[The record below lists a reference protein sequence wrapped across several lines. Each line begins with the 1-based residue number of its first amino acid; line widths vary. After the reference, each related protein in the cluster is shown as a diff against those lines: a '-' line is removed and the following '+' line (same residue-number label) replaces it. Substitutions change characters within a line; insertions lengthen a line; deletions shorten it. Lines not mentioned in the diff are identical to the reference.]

1 MLILMT
7 TIVEAQEATSLHS
20 FTVTAIDGS
29 TFPLSQLK
37 GKKVLIVNTASK
49 CGYTPQYAGL
59 EELYKKYGGEKFTII
74 GFPANNFLRQEP
86 GSNEQI
92 QSFCQLNYGVTF
104 PMMEKISVRG
114 SDQHAL
120 YTWLTKK
127 KRNGVS
133 DAKVSW
139 NFQKFLI
146 DEEGR
151 WVATYPPAEK
161 PDSENIV
168 KWIEGR

>member
-59 EELYKKYGGEKFTII
+59 EELYKKYGITDDEIAFIETLVRPLETDGE
-74 GFPANNFLRQEP
+74 
-86 GSNEQI
+86 
-92 QSFCQLNYGVTF
+92 
-104 PMMEKISVRG
+104 
-114 SDQHAL
+114 
-120 YTWLTKK
+120 
-127 KRNGVS
+127 
-133 DAKVSW
+133 
-139 NFQKFLI
+139 
-146 DEEGR
+146 
-151 WVATYPPAEK
+151 
-161 PDSENIV
+161 
-168 KWIEGR
+168 